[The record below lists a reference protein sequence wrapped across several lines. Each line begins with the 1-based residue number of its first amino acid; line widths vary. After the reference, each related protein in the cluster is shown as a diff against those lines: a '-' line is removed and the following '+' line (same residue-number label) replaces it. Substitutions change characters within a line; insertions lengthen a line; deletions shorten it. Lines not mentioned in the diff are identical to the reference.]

1 MKKIKTIAIVLS
13 SVLLMF
19 GACKKEKGDTLPSQE
34 THFDLSDLGLQTA
47 ELYYEYDHE
56 HEEGHYERKS
66 GEESYKPVLV
76 FHSANDCNP
85 MDSVNIIYFSFSSSL
100 TGEGVYNIGP
110 SITECGLGIEMIPEE
125 QDGVFDLNAK
135 RGTLIIHSYKED
147 EWDPEIS
154 FEFDVTFTNGQTLSG
169 EYEGYLCVTFNY
181 FD

>member
-1 MKKIKTIAIVLS
+1 MKKTKTIAIVLS
-13 SVLLMF
+13 SVLLIF
-19 GACKKEKGDTLPSQE
+19 GACKKETGVTLPSQE

-47 ELYYEYDHE
+47 ELYYEYE
-56 HEEGHYERKS
+56 NGHYEQYKS
-66 GEESYKPVLV
+66 GEESCTYKPVLV

-85 MDSVNIIYFSFSSSL
+85 WDSVNIIYFSFSSSL

-110 SITECGLGIEMIPEE
+110 SITECGLGINMIPEE

-147 EWDPEIS
+147 EWDSEIS

-169 EYEGYLCVTFNY
+169 EYEGYLCVTFDY